1 MVSATP
7 DITTLINNSLG
18 ALKAAQAQVDAAKER
33 AEVDASD
40 DTLQQAVIQATDLF
54 RRLEVQHSQLL
65 QLNKPTV
72 RTTSTPNTV
81 TASQAAPLTMIR
93 TNLLK
98 APKPF
103 QLGGDFE
110 VFAEVFSNYV
120 ADKDLTTQRRVL

>member
-1 MVSATP
+1 M
-7 DITTLINNSLG
+7 LINDSLG
-18 ALKAAQAQVDAAKER
+18 ALNAAQAQVDAAKER

-98 APKPF
+98 ARSLFNWEETSK
-103 QLGGDFE
+103 
-110 VFAEVFSNYV
+110 FS
-120 ADKDLTTQRRVL
+120 RRFSAITWRRKT